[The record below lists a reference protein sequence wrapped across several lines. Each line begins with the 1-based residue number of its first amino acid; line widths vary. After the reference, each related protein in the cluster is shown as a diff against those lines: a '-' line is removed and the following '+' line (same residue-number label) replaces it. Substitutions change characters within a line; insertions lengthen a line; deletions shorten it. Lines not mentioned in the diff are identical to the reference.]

1 MSDAKTS
8 MPFSASWAQLW
19 ISIVFG
25 GGVLVAFRAM
35 NAGLPGDFYAE
46 AAQSVLTVCSIIG
59 ASIGQLIGIMFA
71 LSDRPLMV
79 SLRKTGHVR
88 VFTRH
93 LIFTCALLGLTVACA
108 LIGVMFP
115 DVASQAVSAAA
126 LLGGMSFVHILVVI
140 WRALTIASFL

>member
-1 MSDAKTS
+1 MSDVKTS
-8 MPFSASWAQLW
+8 MPFSASWAQLLT
-19 ISIVFG
+19 SLVVG
-25 GGVLVAFRAM
+25 GGVLATFRAM
-35 NAGLPGDFYAE
+35 NVGLPAAFYTE

-93 LIFTCALLGLTVACA
+93 LIFTCGLLGLTVACA
-108 LIGVMFP
+108 LVGVLFP
-115 DVASQAVSAAA
+115 DVASEAVSASA

-140 WRALTIASFL
+140 RRALTIASFL